1 MNIGKVCHGT
11 MLSPIG
17 SNLETQGLIGKCK
30 DFLCPPEHFIRET
43 FQTSVAGKLRAK
55 ALDPYGTMVA
65 QIYGKTKGSGN
76 IATWKCRS
84 ENCHAKI
91 MLRTVKSDNEGNL
104 YGLFGCFSHQH
115 EMPRQNKSRIVFKN
129 RMECQEFYDKN
140 LLMLYGKGQKGKTS
154 RYFPCRRRGLGF
166 NKKTGTRNPNCGYID
181 CTSTFIM
188 SPVFKLDTKD
198 LQLVPLDERP
208 YCILGVFFHNHE
220 NDERFHRLDGTGLG
234 KINYNTGAPRKW
246 KIYNSS
252 PSTPKIEKQ
261 IKRYYIPKKKRLE
274 LGIESNFKSKVLC
287 DFSAA
292 SGKIRGKPKQSKTK
306 SIPQLL
312 QMEMLETKEAQETV
326 ETDIGLESNI
336 KVRGKRKKIQ

>member
-30 DFLCPPEHFIRET
+30 DFLCPPEHFVRET

-65 QIYGKTKGSGN
+65 QIYGTKSSGN
-76 IATWKCRS
+76 IATWKCKS

-91 MLRTVKSDNEGNL
+91 MLRTVKGNL

-115 EMPRQNKSRIVFKN
+115 EMPRQNKARIVFKN

-166 NKKTGTRNPNCGYID
+166 NKKMGTRNPNCGYID

-198 LQLVPLDERP
+198 LELVPLDERP

-252 PSTPKIEKQ
+252 SSTPKIEKQ
-261 IKRYYIPKKKRLE
+261 IKSYYIPKKKRLE
-274 LGIESNFKSKVLC
+274 LGIESHLKSKVLC

-292 SGKIRGKPKQSKTK
+292 AVKIRERPK
-306 SIPQLL
+306 
-312 QMEMLETKEAQETV
+312 
-326 ETDIGLESNI
+326 
-336 KVRGKRKKIQ
+336 KKARLNQFHACFN

>member
-1 MNIGKVCHGT
+1 MNVGKICHGT

-30 DFLCPPEHFIRET
+30 DFLCPPEHFVREM

-65 QIYGKTKGSGN
+65 QIYGKGTKGRGTE
-76 IATWKCRS
+76 ATWKCKS

-91 MLRTVKSDNEGNL
+91 ILRTVKPDNEGNL

-115 EMPRQNKSRIVFKN
+115 EMPRQNKAQIIFKN

-140 LLMLYGKGQKGKTS
+140 LQMLYGKGQKGKTS

-166 NKKTGTRNPNCGYID
+166 NKETGTHNPNYGYID

-188 SPVFKLDTKD
+188 SPVFKRDTKD

-208 YCILGVFFHNHE
+208 YSLFGVFFHNHE

-234 KINYNTGAPRKW
+234 LINYNTGAPRRW
-246 KIYNSS
+246 
-252 PSTPKIEKQ
+252 
-261 IKRYYIPKKKRLE
+261 
-274 LGIESNFKSKVLC
+274 KSKVLC

-292 SGKIRGKPKQSKTK
+292 SGKIRGRPKKSKTK
-306 SIPQLL
+306 SIPHLL
-312 QMEMLETKEAQETV
+312 QLEMLETKKALETV

-336 KVRGKRKKIQ
+336 KVMKIRGKRKKIQ